1 LVLLLAWDT
10 LLPTMGF
17 LPVTSQTRAIRSTPK
32 VKINGFRRTSH
43 CQVLRGN
50 TCKRSSLAP
59 TLREKQDVPIF
70 REAFHYSLKRL
81 AGQILSKARTATA
94 NSMKRRI

>member
-1 LVLLLAWDT
+1 

-43 CQVLRGN
+43 CPIL
-50 TCKRSSLAP
+50 LAIIASQYP
-59 TLREKQDVPIF
+59 QAV
-70 REAFHYSLKRL
+70 
-81 AGQILSKARTATA
+81 
-94 NSMKRRI
+94 